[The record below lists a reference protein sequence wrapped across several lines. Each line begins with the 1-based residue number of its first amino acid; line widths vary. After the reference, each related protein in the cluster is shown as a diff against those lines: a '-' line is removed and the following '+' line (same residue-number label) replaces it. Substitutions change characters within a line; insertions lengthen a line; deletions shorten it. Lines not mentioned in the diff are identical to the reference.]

1 MMKNP
6 LQHFCIRTL
15 QRIINTLN
23 IKGMLSLVLLK
34 QPVLHAL
41 DAIRHEPC
49 GAVVAARK
57 MCKEQMVVLATHF
70 VGLF

>member
-1 MMKNP
+1 MFYNIMP
-6 LQHFCIRTL
+6 H
-15 QRIINTLN
+15 RIFFMPNRH
-23 IKGMLSLVLLK
+23 LSFVLLK

-57 MCKEQMVVLATHF
+57 MYKELMVVLATHF
-70 VGLF
+70 VGFF